1 MLCGIDEAGRG
12 PLAGPVYVAAVVLGE
27 RGRAI
32 SGINDSKKLTEKKRD
47 ELAVLIK
54 AEAAAWAIVAVDEAT
69 IDAINILQAT
79 LRGMY
84 LAYDQLQW
92 QHVPP
97 AHVNELVIDGTQLPR
112 DLIARCAKERTR
124 LVALPKADGNYL
136 EVGAASI
143 LAKTARDHHMLE
155 MDSRFPGFGFAQ
167 HKGYG
172 TAAHMAAIERLGPCS
187 IHRKSFAPIA
197 QYKLL

>member
-32 SGINDSKKLTEKKRD
+32 VGINDSKKLSEKKRD
-47 ELAVLIK
+47 ELALRIK
-54 AEAAAWAIVAVDEAT
+54 AEAIAWAIVAVEEAT
-69 IDAINILQAT
+69 IDSINILQAT
-79 LRGMY
+79 LHGMY
-84 LAYDQLQW
+84 LAYEQLHW
-92 QHVPP
+92 QHALPT
-97 AHVNELVIDGTQLPR
+97 HVKEIVIDGTQLPR
-112 DLIARCAKERTR
+112 ALVARCAEEQTR
-124 LVALPKADGNYL
+124 LVAVPKADGSVL

-155 MDSRFPGFGFAQ
+155 MDLRFPGYGFAK

-172 TAAHMAAIERLGPCS
+172 TAEHMQALQRLGPCA

-197 QYKLL
+197 QYRLL

>member
-12 PLAGPVYVAAVVLGE
+12 PLAGPVYVAAVVLGD

-32 SGINDSKKLTEKKRD
+32 AGINDSKKLSEKKRD
-47 ELAVLIK
+47 ELALRIK
-54 AEAAAWAIVAVDEAT
+54 SEALAWSIVAVDELT
-69 IDAINILQAT
+69 IDSINILQAT
-79 LRGMY
+79 LRGMH
-84 LAYDQLQW
+84 LAYDQLRW
-92 QHVPP
+92 QHAHP
-97 AHVNELVIDGTQLPR
+97 ARIEEVVIDGTQLPR
-112 DLIARCAKERTR
+112 ALITRCEVEQTR
-124 LVALPKADGNYL
+124 LVALPKADGNFL

-155 MDSRFPGFGFAQ
+155 MDLRFPGYGFAK

-172 TAAHMAAIERLGPCS
+172 TAEHMNAIARLGPCA

-197 QYKLL
+197 QYTLL